1 MLSVIIPIY
10 NEAENI
16 GPLHEELRGV
26 LEGIGRP
33 FEIVYVDDGSRD
45 GSYELLEGLAKS
57 DQRVQVLRFRRN
69 FGQTPAMAAGIRAS
83 RGDVLIFMDGDRQ
96 NDPKSIPAMLTKL
109 DEGFDL
115 VSGWRKNRQDSELSR
130 KLPSRVANWLISRV
144 SGVPLHDY
152 GCTLKVY
159 RRELIENVRLY
170 GEMHRFIPAYA
181 AWYGAR
187 IAEMPVG
194 HRARVAGKSK
204 YGISRTLKVVLDLL
218 TLKFLSDY
226 STKPIY
232 LFGGIGG
239 ALCAIGMAFGL
250 YLVYQLIFEG
260 VKPSRNVPVIILASF
275 FLLAGLI
282 VILMGLLAEMIIR
295 TYHESQHKPI

>member
-1 MLSVIIPIY
+1 
-10 NEAENI
+10 
-16 GPLHEELRGV
+16 
-26 LEGIGRP
+26 
-33 FEIVYVDDGSRD
+33 
-45 GSYELLEGLAKS
+45 
-57 DQRVQVLRFRRN
+57 
-69 FGQTPAMAAGIRAS
+69 MAAGIEAS

-96 NDPKSIPAMLTKL
+96 NDPHSIPAMLAKL
-109 DEGFDL
+109 DEGYDL
-115 VSGWRKNRQDSELSR
+115 VSGWRRNRQDAELSR

-187 IAEMPVG
+187 MTEMPVG

-218 TLKFLSDY
+218 TLKFLSDF

-239 ALCAIGMAFGL
+239 ALCWIGMAFGL

-295 TYHESQHKPI
+295 TYHESQHKPIYAIRNWIKDGQTVDRANGGQPNLAKEIPLAAFGERQIRR